1 MIDLAKKR
9 AENQA
14 RLMGVKKSDSG
25 VAMITKE
32 EIAADPEKAWHI
44 IALATKKEMVDS
56 DKLTA
61 KGKVRRVQGKDLAYP
76 DLISSVDVGHT
87 AAKSKKVGNKSR
99 SNTETMRYMYSVRN
113 KMISFYES
121 DTTEDF
127 LEYFSSVIE
136 ILDAYATE
144 VVSLAID
151 ADPDLLSKVYEI
163 DVREAEAV
171 LSNLE
176 KARDAREG

>member
-9 AENQA
+9 AENKA
-14 RLMGVKKSDSG
+14 RLMGVQKSDSS
-25 VAMITKE
+25 VVMITKE
-32 EIAADPEKAWHI
+32 DIANDPEKAWHI
-44 IALATKKEMVDS
+44 ISLATKKEMIDS

-76 DLISSVDVGHT
+76 DLIASVDVGET
-87 AAKSKKVGNKSR
+87 AAKSKKANNKAR
-99 SNTETMRYMYSVRN
+99 SNIETMRYMYSVRN
-113 KMISFYES
+113 KMISFYEG
-121 DTTEDF
+121 DTSEEF

-151 ADPDLLSKVYEI
+151 ADPDLLKKVYDI
-163 DVREAEAV
+163 DVKEAEAV
-171 LSNLE
+171 KDNLS
-176 KARDAREG
+176 KAREAREG